1 MTQSLYDHEME
12 MAVLGAILI
21 NADTYATLSQ
31 YLTENDFHDLRHR
44 VIWKAL
50 SSLRAQDVPIDYLI
64 AINKLQEDGHIQE
77 AGGDAYITSLLNSP
91 VSSLN
96 AEQYGRKVKEYSI
109 RRRKLEAATRQAQE
123 AVNFDCPID
132 LEEVINLRPR
142 FVVRTAADAL
152 KPQAPLEWI
161 VDRIISK
168 GSVNIFYGDP
178 GAKKTYALLSMA
190 VCIAKG
196 KPWLELTVIPCKV
209 LFIDE
214 ETGEKRLSLRIAAA
228 LRGELAGED
237 TPIEFISLA
246 GFKLDDPNDT
256 VILKAVIQERGAGVI
271 ILDALADVMTGD
283 ENSKQDTQPIF
294 NRLRMIAEETGAA
307 IIIIHHSN
315 KVGGYRGSS
324 AIKGAVDLMI
334 LVESKNGN
342 DYLDFT
348 SEKNRDGEAVKWA
361 AKAAWLMNPE
371 RFHLTA
377 REPLEK
383 LKPLPLSQD
392 YVIRFLKEHGPAK
405 MSAIMGAADTCESG
419 TAKKAVY
426 ALVRLGK
433 VYRTNPDEQG
443 QGIEAVYDL
452 VKAAENDDPV

>member
-1 MTQSLYDHEME
+1 LTQSLYDHEME
-12 MAVLGAILI
+12 AAVLGAILI
-21 NADTYATLSQ
+21 NPDAYTSLSH
-31 YLTENDFHDLRHR
+31 YLTENDFHDIRHQ

-50 SSLRAQDVPIDYLI
+50 DSLRAQELPIDYLI
-64 AINKLQEDGHIQE
+64 VINKLQEDGRLQE
-77 AGGDAYITSLLNSP
+77 AGGDAYLTSLLNSP
-91 VSSLN
+91 VTSNN
-96 AEQYGRKVKEYSI
+96 AEHYGRKVKEYSL

-123 AVNFDCPID
+123 AVNFNCRID
-132 LEEVINLRPR
+132 LDEVINLRPR
-142 FVVRTAADAL
+142 FEVRTAADAL

-190 VCIAKG
+190 ICIATG
-196 KPWLELTVIPCKV
+196 KPWLGMDVIPCKV
-209 LFIDE
+209 LYIDE
-214 ETGEKRLSLRIAAA
+214 ETGEKRLSLRMAAA

-237 TPIEFISLA
+237 TPIEFICLA
-246 GFKLDDPNDT
+246 GFKLDDLNDI
-256 VILKAVIQERGAGVI
+256 VVLKSIIQERGAGVI

-294 NRLRMIAEETGAA
+294 NRLRMIAEETGTA

-315 KVGGYRGSS
+315 KLGGYRGSS

-334 LVESKNGN
+334 LIESKNGN
-342 DYLDFT
+342 DYIDFT
-348 SEKNRDGEAVKWA
+348 SEKNRDGEAFKWA
-361 AKAAWLMNPE
+361 AKAAWLMDPE

-383 LKPLPLSQD
+383 LKPLPPSQD
-392 YVIRFLKEHGPAK
+392 GVIRYLKGHGPAK
-405 MSAIMGAADTCESG
+405 MSVIMGAADMCEPG

-426 ALVRLGK
+426 ALVQSGK

-443 QGIEAVYDL
+443 QGVEAVYDL
-452 VKAAENDDPV
+452 VKVETNNGLV